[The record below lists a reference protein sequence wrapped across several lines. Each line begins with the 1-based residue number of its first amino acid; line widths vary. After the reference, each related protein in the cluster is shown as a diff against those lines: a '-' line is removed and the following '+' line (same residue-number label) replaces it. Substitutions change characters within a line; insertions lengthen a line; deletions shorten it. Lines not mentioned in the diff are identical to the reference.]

1 MIKLKVTTVGNSTGI
16 VIPKEALSHLRV
28 KKGDTLSMT
37 ETPDGYE
44 ISPYNPAFEEEM
56 KAAEHISRKYRNSL
70 RKLAK

>member
-16 VIPKEALSHLRV
+16 VIPREALSRLKI

-44 ISPYNPAFEEEM
+44 ISPYDPEFEEEM
-56 KAAEHISRKYRNSL
+56 EAATHVSRRYRNAL

>member
-1 MIKLKVTTVGNSTGI
+1 MIKLKVTTVGNATGI
-16 VIPKEALSHLRV
+16 VIPNEALSRLKI

-44 ISPYNPAFEEEM
+44 ISPYDPEFEEEM
-56 KAAEHISRKYRNSL
+56 EAAAHVSRRYRNAL